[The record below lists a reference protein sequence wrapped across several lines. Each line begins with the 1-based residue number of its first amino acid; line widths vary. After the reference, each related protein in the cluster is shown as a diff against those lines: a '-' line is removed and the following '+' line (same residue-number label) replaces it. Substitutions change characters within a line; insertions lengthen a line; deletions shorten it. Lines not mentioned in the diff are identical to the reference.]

1 MKLEKTLEEKIKE
14 EVVRLL
20 EKGKP
25 DWDIPHT
32 LSAVKWMKKLVDEG
46 GADEK
51 ILVTAIYF
59 HDTGYPE
66 LEKNYSFEE
75 SMAAKKMHAARGA
88 KFARDFMEKSD
99 EFSKEEIEEICRLI
113 ENHDVHD
120 NILENDLN
128 RQLIFEADGLAQL
141 DWEDCP
147 PNFDKENCLKWIEK
161 YFEVERP
168 MNLWKTDLGLKNIVE
183 LREKAEVYWDK
194 KQNK

>member
-1 MKLEKTLEEKIKE
+1 MKLEEGSEEKIKE
-14 EVVRLL
+14 EVVSLL

-32 LSAVKWMKKLVDEG
+32 LSAVKWMKKIVRET

-66 LEKNYSFEE
+66 LEKEYSFEE
-75 SMAAKKMHAARGA
+75 SIIAKKNHAKRGA
-88 KFARDFMEKSD
+88 IFARNFLETLS
-99 EFSKEEIEEICRLI
+99 EFSEEDIVEICRLV

-120 NILENDLN
+120 NIGENDLN

-141 DWEDCP
+141 DWEACP
-147 PNFDKENCLKWIEK
+147 PNFDKENCLKWIKK

-168 MNLWKTDLGLKNIVE
+168 LKFWKTDLGLRNIVE
-183 LREKAEVYWDK
+183 LKKRAEAYWD
-194 KQNK
+194 NK